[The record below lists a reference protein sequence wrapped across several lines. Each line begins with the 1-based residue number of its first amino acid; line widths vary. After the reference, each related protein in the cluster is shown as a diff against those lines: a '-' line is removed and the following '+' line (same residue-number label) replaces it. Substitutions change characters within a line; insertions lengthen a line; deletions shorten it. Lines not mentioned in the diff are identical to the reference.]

1 MNIIKFNN
9 FLVSVRKEFVIF
21 IGEYR
26 FYYDKMLEDFK
37 KWLRKLKLFLLFNVY
52 VFLSFYVVEN
62 VVGIVLCY
70 MKEFLV
76 RYNVLLFDRDF
87 KGIFFVCE
95 LGC

>member
-1 MNIIKFNN
+1 M
-9 FLVSVRKEFVIF
+9 LVSVREEFVIF

-26 FYYDKMLEDFK
+26 FYNDKIVENFK
-37 KWLRKLKLFLLFNVY
+37 KWLRKLELFLLFNVY
-52 VFLSFYVVEN
+52 VFFSFYVVEN
-62 VVGIVLCY
+62 VVGIVLYY

-95 LGC
+95 LEC

>member
-1 MNIIKFNN
+1 
-9 FLVSVRKEFVIF
+9 
-21 IGEYR
+21 
-26 FYYDKMLEDFK
+26 MLEDFK

-62 VVGIVLCY
+62 VVGIVLYY

>member
-1 MNIIKFNN
+1 M
-9 FLVSVRKEFVIF
+9 LVSVRKEFVIF

-26 FYYDKMLEDFK
+26 FYYDKMLENFK

-62 VVGIVLCY
+62 VVGIVLYY

>member
-26 FYYDKMLEDFK
+26 FYNDKIVENFK
-37 KWLRKLKLFLLFNVY
+37 KWLRKLELFLLFNVY
-52 VFLSFYVVEN
+52 VFFSFYVVEN
-62 VVGIVLCY
+62 VVGIVLYY

-76 RYNVLLFDRDF
+76 RYNILLFDRDF

>member
-62 VVGIVLCY
+62 VVGIVLYY

>member
-26 FYYDKMLEDFK
+26 FYYDKMLENFK

-52 VFLSFYVVEN
+52 VFFSFYVVEN
-62 VVGIVLCY
+62 VVGIVLFY
-70 MKEFLV
+70 MKKFLV
-76 RYNVLLFDRDF
+76 RYNDLLFDRDF